1 MKTLRLLSLA
11 AFAALLAVPAAAL
24 DTSAWEFRQTVTLD
38 RAGPLRLS
46 IPAETLDSARADL
59 ADLRLLGPDGAELPF
74 AIVRRDTTRPSV
86 ERIPTQARV
95 EPHGL
100 VVEFG
105 LAKARPL
112 QRLRLEMPA
121 TDFVKS
127 ASVEVETADGRWQR
141 VVDSALIFRMR
152 GGIEQIA
159 LELRGTVGRTV
170 RLTITD
176 GDTPPVP
183 ITAVII
189 ETGGAGPELL
199 IDQPVTIAA
208 TEPEASA
215 TRLVLD
221 LALRH
226 RPIAELVLEA
236 REGVFQRP
244 VRLVAQRATDDEIV
258 EDTLAAGTY
267 LRLVFPG
274 ERRYAQLALP
284 VDAVAPS
291 ARLELI
297 LENGDSPPLSDLRLT
312 ARLRS
317 VDLGFEAPAAG
328 TYTLLSGAPHAAAP
342 RYDVAAFAADWGRL
356 PAFAAPAAP
365 RAANTGY
372 RPAQLPAEV
381 PEFAGPI
388 DATPWRF
395 HREVRLAD
403 SGAQV
408 LELDVATLAR
418 SRNDL
423 GDLRLVRG
431 DRQVPYLLERTSR
444 QRSLPLALVPAPDPE
459 RRTVGRWAVQ
469 LPVEGTPITS
479 LRLTLNEP
487 VFSRT
492 VTVHE
497 MVNDSRGQPWPR
509 LLGDTSIVR
518 RNTSDPA
525 TFTIALQSRP
535 QTAQLYVEIDH
546 GDNAAFAPVKV
557 EAFYPVR
564 RLRFR
569 ATETTGCVLLHGN
582 PAANAPRYDL
592 QLAAPRLLAVAP
604 HTATLVGVDEA
615 VESSFRLNLG
625 GPFARYAFW
634 GALAIVVAVLVWL
647 VAKMLPKPPAA

>member
-1 MKTLRLLSLA
+1 MKPLRFLPLVALA
-11 AFAALLAVPAAAL
+11 AALAIPAAAL

-38 RAGPLRLS
+38 RAGPIRLTL
-46 IPAETLDSARADL
+46 PAETLDSARADL

-95 EPHGL
+95 EPQGL

-105 LAKARPL
+105 LAKAQSL
-112 QRLRLEMPA
+112 QRLRLEIPA
-121 TDFVKS
+121 PEFVKS
-127 ASVEVETADGRWQR
+127 ASVEVETSDGRWQR
-141 VVDSALIFRMR
+141 VVDSALVFRMR

-159 LELRGTVGRTV
+159 LDLRGTVGRTV
-170 RLTITD
+170 RLTLAD

-183 ITAVII
+183 ITAVVV

-199 IDQPVTIAA
+199 IDQPVVIAA
-208 TEPEASA
+208 TEQEASA

-221 LALRH
+221 LGLKH
-226 RPIAELVLEA
+226 RPLAEFVLEA

-267 LRLVFPG
+267 LRLVLPG
-274 ERRYAQLALP
+274 DRHFEQLALP
-284 VDAVAPS
+284 VDAVAPT
-291 ARLELI
+291 ARLELV

-312 ARLRS
+312 ARLRR

-328 TYTLLSGAPHAAAP
+328 TYTLLSGAPHASSP

-356 PAFAAPAAP
+356 PSVAAPASP

-388 DATPWRF
+388 DAAQWRF
-395 HREVRLAD
+395 RREVRLAT
-403 SGAQV
+403 SGAQI

-444 QRSLPLALVPAPDPE
+444 QRTIPLALVPAPDAE
-459 RRTVGRWAVQ
+459 RRTVGRWELQ

-479 LRLTLNEP
+479 LRLTINEP

-492 VTVHE
+492 VSVLETTV
-497 MVNDSRGQPWPR
+497 DSRGQPWPR
-509 LLGDTSIVR
+509 LLGGASIVR
-518 RNTSDPA
+518 HSASDPA

-535 QTAQLYVEIDH
+535 QTAKLFVEIDH
-546 GDNAAFAPVKV
+546 GDNAAFAPVKAD
-557 EAFYPVR
+557 AFYPVR

-569 ATETTGCVLLHGN
+569 ATETTGCELLHGN
-582 PAANAPRYDL
+582 PTANAPRYDL
-592 QLAAPRLLAVAP
+592 QLAAPRLLAVVP
-604 HTATLVGVDEA
+604 NTATLVTDDGA
-615 VESSFRLNLG
+615 VERTFRFDLG
-625 GPFARYAFW
+625 GPAARYAFW
-634 GALAIVVAVLVWL
+634 GALAVVVVVLIWL
-647 VAKMLPKPPAA
+647 VAKLLPKPPA